1 MDVLEN
7 IFALFSKYDVKEKGN
22 DGNGGDGGGQ
32 EEKFAEARLED
43 GTTIMT
49 PAEEMA
55 EGVEVYVSND
65 DGEQMP
71 VPDGT
76 YTLESGEE
84 VVVSEG
90 KIQSIEAAGGGDDED
105 EVEAKKKKDEEE
117 KMAAEKKLQEQIDA
131 AVSKALAEQKQE
143 FEKQLKEKDDK
154 LAEIEAKFEKQQGVP
169 RGGEDEPKHEKVD
182 LSKMN
187 PNERI
192 NAIHKLY
199 SNG

>member
-7 IFALFSKYDVKEKGN
+7 IFALFSKYDVKQK
-22 DGNGGDGGGQ
+22 DTDNGDEPQ
-32 EEKFAEARLED
+32 KFAEARLED
-43 GTTIMT
+43 GTMIMT

-84 VVVSEG
+84 IVVSEG
-90 KIQSIEAAGGGDDED
+90 KIQSIQAAGGGDDD
-105 EVEAKKKKDEEE
+105 EVEAKKKKEEEE

-131 AVSKALAEQKQE
+131 AVAKALADQKQD
-143 FEKQLKEKDDK
+143 FEKQLKEKDEK
-154 LAEIEAKFEKQQGVP
+154 VAELEAKFEKHQGVP
-169 RGGEDEPKHEKVD
+169 RGGSDEPKPEKID

-187 PNERI
+187 PNQRI
-192 NAIHKLY
+192 NALHKIY